1 MKLLVSVAAISAKT
15 AKALAGSTFV
25 KSCHSD
31 LVIDLF
37 LLRVRQNAVGFI
49 KLLELCLR
57 LFVSRV

>member
-1 MKLLVSVAAISAKT
+1 MKLLVSIAAIPTKT

-31 LVIDLF
+31 LVVDLL
-37 LLRVRQNAVGFI
+37 LLRVRQNAVSFI
-49 KLLELCLR
+49 EFLELCLR